1 MNYLMQEPEQSGVES
16 ASEKDRRT
24 GNIVLLLFLV
34 ILIGGGIW
42 LINAMI
48 EQRAIDNCLAQG
60 RRNCAPVEV
69 PAR

>member
-1 MNYLMQEPEQSGVES
+1 VNYLMQEPEQSGVES

>member
-1 MNYLMQEPEQSGVES
+1 VNYLMQEPEQSGVES
-16 ASEKDRRT
+16 ASEKDRRN

-48 EQRAIDNCLAQG
+48 EQRVIDNCLAQG

>member
-1 MNYLMQEPEQSGVES
+1 MQEPEQSGAES
-16 ASEKDRRT
+16 QSDKDRRT

-48 EQRAIDNCLAQG
+48 EQRTIDDCLAQG

>member
-1 MNYLMQEPEQSGVES
+1 VNYLMQEPEQSGVES
-16 ASEKDRRT
+16 ASEKDRRN

>member
-1 MNYLMQEPEQSGVES
+1 MQEPEQGAES
-16 ASEKDRRT
+16 QSDKDRRT

-34 ILIGGGIW
+34 VLIGGGIW

-48 EQRAIDNCLAQG
+48 EQRTIDNCLAQS
-60 RRNCAPVEV
+60 RHNCAPVEV

>member
-1 MNYLMQEPEQSGVES
+1 MQEPEQGAES
-16 ASEKDRRT
+16 QSDKDRRT

-48 EQRAIDNCLAQG
+48 EQRTIDDCLAQG

>member
-1 MNYLMQEPEQSGVES
+1 MQEPEQSGVES
-16 ASEKDRRT
+16 ASEKDRRN

>member
-1 MNYLMQEPEQSGVES
+1 MQEPEQGAES
-16 ASEKDRRT
+16 QSDKDRRT

-48 EQRAIDNCLAQG
+48 EQRTIDNCLAQG
-60 RRNCAPVEV
+60 RHNCAPVEV

>member
-1 MNYLMQEPEQSGVES
+1 MNCLMQEPEQSGAES

-69 PAR
+69 PGR

>member
-1 MNYLMQEPEQSGVES
+1 MQEPEQSGAES

-34 ILIGGGIW
+34 ILIGCGIW

>member
-16 ASEKDRRT
+16 ASEKDRRN

>member
-1 MNYLMQEPEQSGVES
+1 MQEPEQSGVES

>member
-1 MNYLMQEPEQSGVES
+1 VNYLMQEPEQSGVES
-16 ASEKDRRT
+16 ASEKDRRN

-69 PAR
+69 PVR